1 MLINLIILGVS
12 ILVIIGIMAW
22 LINRTRNF
30 DITPT
35 SDEKPEWMRTTPP
48 EETIAATKAKG
59 HGVGLYD
66 YEEGERLASPFAE
79 QIEDILCAELAKDPK
94 LAALKVDL
102 GTAKD
107 GGLEIWVDGEN
118 YTDLETLPNK
128 RLRDAIRR
136 ASQKW
141 QKDTTGRA

>member
-1 MLINLIILGVS
+1 MLNLILLGVS
-12 ILVIIGIMAW
+12 IIVIIGIMAW
-22 LINRTRNF
+22 LINRTRKF

-59 HGVGLYD
+59 KGVALFD
-66 YEEGERLASPFAE
+66 LEEGEQLAAPFAE
-79 QIEDILCAELAKDPK
+79 QIEDILRAELAKDPE
-94 LAALKVDL
+94 LAVLKVDL

-107 GGLEIWVDGEN
+107 GGLEIWVDGES
-118 YTDLETLPNK
+118 YSDLETLPNK
-128 RLRDAIRR
+128 RLRDAIQR

-141 QKDTTGRA
+141 QKDK

>member
-1 MLINLIILGVS
+1 MFNLILLGLS
-12 ILVIIGIMAW
+12 IFVIIGIMAW
-22 LINRTRNF
+22 LINRTRKF

-48 EETIAATKAKG
+48 QETIAATTANG
-59 HGVGLYD
+59 QGVGLYD
-66 YEEGERLASPFAE
+66 HEEGEQLASPFAE
-79 QIEDILCAELAKDPK
+79 QIEDILRAELAKDPE

-107 GGLEIWVDGEN
+107 GGLEIWVDGES
-118 YTDLETLPNK
+118 YTDLETLPNE

-141 QKDTTGRA
+141 QKDK

>member
-1 MLINLIILGVS
+1 MFNLILLGLS

-22 LINRTRNF
+22 LINHTRKF

-35 SDEKPEWMRTTPP
+35 SDEKPEWMRTTLPQ
-48 EETIAATKAKG
+48 ETIAATTANG
-59 HGVGLYD
+59 QGVGLYD
-66 YEEGERLASPFAE
+66 HEEGEQLASPFAE
-79 QIEDILCAELAKDPK
+79 QIEDILRAELAKDPE

-107 GGLEIWVDGEN
+107 GGLEIWVDGES
-118 YTDLETLPNK
+118 YTDLETLPNE

-136 ASQKW
+136 ASRKW
-141 QKDTTGRA
+141 QKDK

>member
-1 MLINLIILGVS
+1 MFNLILLGLS
-12 ILVIIGIMAW
+12 IFVIIGIMAW
-22 LINRTRNF
+22 LINRTRKF

-48 EETIAATKAKG
+48 QETIAATTANG
-59 HGVGLYD
+59 QGVGLYD
-66 YEEGERLASPFAE
+66 HEEGEQLASPFAE
-79 QIEDILCAELAKDPK
+79 QIEDILRAELAKDPE

-107 GGLEIWVDGEN
+107 GGLEIWVDGES

-141 QKDTTGRA
+141 QKDK

>member
-1 MLINLIILGVS
+1 MFNLILLGLS
-12 ILVIIGIMAW
+12 ILVIVGIMAW
-22 LINRTRNF
+22 LINRTRKF

-48 EETIAATKAKG
+48 QETIAATTANG
-59 HGVGLYD
+59 QGVSLYEH
-66 YEEGERLASPFAE
+66 EEGEQLASPFAE
-79 QIEDILCAELAKDPK
+79 QIEDILRAELAKDPE

-107 GGLEIWVDGEN
+107 GGLEIWVDGES
-118 YTDLETLPNK
+118 YTDLETLPNE

-141 QKDTTGRA
+141 QKDK

>member
-1 MLINLIILGVS
+1 MFNLILLGLS

-22 LINRTRNF
+22 LINRTRKF

-48 EETIAATKAKG
+48 QETIAATTANG
-59 HGVGLYD
+59 QGVGLYD
-66 YEEGERLASPFAE
+66 HEEGEQLASPFAE
-79 QIEDILCAELAKDPK
+79 QIEDILRAELAKDLE

-107 GGLEIWVDGEN
+107 GGLEIWVDGES
-118 YTDLETLPNK
+118 YTDLETLPNE

-141 QKDTTGRA
+141 QKDR

>member
-1 MLINLIILGVS
+1 MFNLILLGLS

-22 LINRTRNF
+22 LINRTRKF

-48 EETIAATKAKG
+48 QETIAATTANG
-59 HGVGLYD
+59 QGVGLYD
-66 YEEGERLASPFAE
+66 HEEGEQLASPFAE
-79 QIEDILCAELAKDPK
+79 QIEDILRAELAKDPE

-107 GGLEIWVDGEN
+107 GGLEIWVDGES

-136 ASQKW
+136 ASRKW
-141 QKDTTGRA
+141 QKDK

>member
-1 MLINLIILGVS
+1 MLINLILLSLS
-12 ILVIIGIMAW
+12 ILVIVGIMAW
-22 LINRTRNF
+22 LINRTRKF
-30 DITPT
+30 DVTPT

-48 EETIAATKAKG
+48 KETVAATTAKG
-59 HGVGLYD
+59 QGVGLYD
-66 YEEGERLASPFAE
+66 YEEGEQLASPFAE
-79 QIEDILCAELAKDPK
+79 QIEDILRAELAKDPE

-107 GGLEIWVDGEN
+107 GALEIWVDGES

-128 RLRDAIRR
+128 SLRDAIHR

-141 QKDTTGRA
+141 QKDK

>member
-1 MLINLIILGVS
+1 MLNLILLGVS
-12 ILVIIGIMAW
+12 IIVIVGIMAW
-22 LINRTRNF
+22 LINHTRKF

-59 HGVGLYD
+59 KGIALFD
-66 YEEGERLASPFAE
+66 LEEGEQLAAPFAE
-79 QIEDILCAELAKDPK
+79 QMEDILRAELAKDPE
-94 LAALKVDL
+94 LATLKVDL

-107 GGLEIWVDGEN
+107 GGLEIWVDRES
-118 YTDLETLPNK
+118 YSDLETLPNK
-128 RLRDAIRR
+128 RLRDAIQR

-141 QKDTTGRA
+141 

>member
-1 MLINLIILGVS
+1 MFNLILLGLS

-22 LINRTRNF
+22 LTNRTRKF

-48 EETIAATKAKG
+48 KETVAATTAKG
-59 HGVGLYD
+59 QGVGMYD
-66 YEEGERLASPFAE
+66 NEEDEQLASPFAE
-79 QIEDILCAELAKDPK
+79 QIEDILRSELAKDPE

-118 YTDLETLPNK
+118 YTDLETLPNE

-141 QKDTTGRA
+141 QKDR

>member
-1 MLINLIILGVS
+1 MFNLILLGLS

-22 LINRTRNF
+22 LINRTRKF

-48 EETIAATKAKG
+48 QETFAATTANG
-59 HGVGLYD
+59 QGVGLYD
-66 YEEGERLASPFAE
+66 HEEGEQLASPFAE
-79 QIEDILCAELAKDPK
+79 QIEDILRAELAKDLE

-107 GGLEIWVDGEN
+107 GGLEIWVDGES
-118 YTDLETLPNK
+118 YTDLETLPNE

-141 QKDTTGRA
+141 QKDR

>member
-1 MLINLIILGVS
+1 MFNLILLGLS

-22 LINRTRNF
+22 LINRTRKF

-48 EETIAATKAKG
+48 QETIAATTAKG
-59 HGVGLYD
+59 QGVGLYD
-66 YEEGERLASPFAE
+66 HEEGEPLASPFAE
-79 QIEDILCAELAKDPK
+79 QIEDILRAELAKDPE

-107 GGLEIWVDGEN
+107 GRLEIWVDGES
-118 YTDLETLPNK
+118 YSDLETLPNK
-128 RLRDAIRR
+128 RLQDAIRR

-141 QKDTTGRA
+141 QKDK

>member
-1 MLINLIILGVS
+1 MFNLILLGLS

-22 LINRTRNF
+22 LINRTRKF

-35 SDEKPEWMRTTPP
+35 SDEKPEWMRTMPP
-48 EETIAATKAKG
+48 QETIAATTANG
-59 HGVGLYD
+59 QGLGMYD
-66 YEEGERLASPFAE
+66 HEEGEQLASPFAE
-79 QIEDILCAELAKDPK
+79 QIEDILRAELAKDPE

-107 GGLEIWVDGEN
+107 GGLEIWVDGES
-118 YTDLETLPNK
+118 YTDLETLPNE

-141 QKDTTGRA
+141 QKDK

>member
-1 MLINLIILGVS
+1 MFNLILLGLS

-22 LINRTRNF
+22 LINRTRKF

-48 EETIAATKAKG
+48 QETIAATTANG
-59 HGVGLYD
+59 QGLGLYD
-66 YEEGERLASPFAE
+66 HEEGEQLASPFAE
-79 QIEDILCAELAKDPK
+79 QIEDILRAELAKDPE

-107 GGLEIWVDGEN
+107 GGLEIWVDGES
-118 YTDLETLPNK
+118 YTDLETLPNE

-141 QKDTTGRA
+141 QKDR

>member
-1 MLINLIILGVS
+1 MFNLILLGLS

-22 LINRTRNF
+22 LINRTRKF

-48 EETIAATKAKG
+48 QETIAATTANG
-59 HGVGLYD
+59 QGVGLYD
-66 YEEGERLASPFAE
+66 HEEGEQLASPFAE
-79 QIEDILCAELAKDPK
+79 QIEDILRAELAKDPE

-107 GGLEIWVDGEN
+107 GGLEIWVDGES
-118 YTDLETLPNK
+118 YTDLETLPNE

-141 QKDTTGRA
+141 QKDR

>member
-1 MLINLIILGVS
+1 MFNLILLGLS
-12 ILVIIGIMAW
+12 IFVIIGIMAW
-22 LINRTRNF
+22 LINRTRKF

-48 EETIAATKAKG
+48 QETIAATTSNG
-59 HGVGLYD
+59 QGVGLYD
-66 YEEGERLASPFAE
+66 HEEGEQLASPFAE
-79 QIEDILCAELAKDPK
+79 QIEDILRAELAKDPE

-107 GGLEIWVDGEN
+107 GGLEIWVDGKS
-118 YTDLETLPNK
+118 YTDLETLPNE

-136 ASQKW
+136 ASRKW
-141 QKDTTGRA
+141 QKDK

>member
-1 MLINLIILGVS
+1 MFNLILLGLS
-12 ILVIIGIMAW
+12 IFVIIGIMAW
-22 LINRTRNF
+22 LINRTRKF

-48 EETIAATKAKG
+48 QETIAATTANG
-59 HGVGLYD
+59 QGVGLYD
-66 YEEGERLASPFAE
+66 HEEGEQLASPFAE
-79 QIEDILCAELAKDPK
+79 QIEDILRAELAKDPE

-107 GGLEIWVDGEN
+107 GGLEIWVDGES
-118 YTDLETLPNK
+118 YTDLETLPNE

-136 ASQKW
+136 ASRKW
-141 QKDTTGRA
+141 QKDK